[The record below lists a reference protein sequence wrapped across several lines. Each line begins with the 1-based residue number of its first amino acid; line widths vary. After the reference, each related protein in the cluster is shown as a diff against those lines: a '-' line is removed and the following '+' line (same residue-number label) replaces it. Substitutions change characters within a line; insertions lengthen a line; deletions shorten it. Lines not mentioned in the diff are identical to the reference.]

1 MTRPA
6 APACIVSRPVRNP
19 SQSRRRRA
27 WRRVTTASVL
37 PILVLSL
44 AATGC
49 GESSDTKANE
59 SYANG
64 VCSAIADWEQQ
75 IKTIATGF
83 TTSISKASLQSAI
96 AQAKSATTDLSTQIK
111 AVPAPD
117 TSDGQAAQQQLNQ
130 LLSDV
135 KSTVGAATTAAA
147 QIPADAS
154 AASIAAVIT
163 ILTPQVQNLAT
174 EAKAAASSLKDAGG
188 SLAEAF
194 KSTDSCQNL
203 GAS

>member
-1 MTRPA
+1 M
-6 APACIVSRPVRNP
+6 RNAN
-19 SQSRRRRA
+19 QGRRRHA
-27 WRRVTTASVL
+27 WRRLKTVSIL

-44 AATGC
+44 AAAGC

-59 SYANG
+59 AYANG

-75 IKTIATGF
+75 IKSIATGF
-83 TTSISKASLQSAI
+83 TSSISKASLQSAI
-96 AQAKSATTDLSTQIK
+96 AQAESATTELSTQIK
-111 AVPAPD
+111 AVPPPD

-147 QIPADAS
+147 QIPDDAS
-154 AASIAAVIT
+154 VASIAAVIT
-163 ILTPQVQNLAT
+163 VLTPQVQNLAS
-174 EAKAAASSLKDAGG
+174 EAKAAASSLRDAGG
-188 SLAEAF
+188 SLASAF

-203 GAS
+203 GTS

>member
-1 MTRPA
+1 
-6 APACIVSRPVRNP
+6 VRNAN
-19 SQSRRRRA
+19 QSHRRHA
-27 WRRVTTASVL
+27 WRRLKSVSIL

-44 AATGC
+44 AAAGC
-49 GESSDTKANE
+49 GDSSDTKANE
-59 SYANG
+59 AYANG

-75 IKTIATGF
+75 IKSIATGF
-83 TTSISKASLQSAI
+83 TSSISKASLQSAI
-96 AQAKSATTDLSTQIK
+96 AQAGSATTELSTQIK
-111 AVPAPD
+111 AVPPPD
-117 TSDGQAAQQQLNQ
+117 TSDGKAAQQQLNQ

-154 AASIAAVIT
+154 VASIAAVIT
-163 ILTPQVQNLAT
+163 VLTPQVQNLAS

-188 SLAEAF
+188 SLASAF

-203 GAS
+203 GTS